1 MCVGLSPA
9 CSPPGKASEASEV
22 FCARNTIRFLLWE
35 SRLEH
40 LTLFFNFN
48 FYFLHLPLFVLSV
61 GQSPSP
67 AARPTAVGTGSSL
80 TQLQLAARTQVP
92 HYQ

>member
-40 LTLFFNFN
+40 LTLFFY

-67 AARPTAVGTGSSL
+67 AAHPTAVGTGSSL